1 MTNTTK
7 VVGTEKKPSTRETTT
22 KSAGKTAAPRA
33 PQRSAGKGAPT
44 ASSTPTRL
52 VSAEERE
59 KMIAQ
64 AAYLRAE
71 RRGFMGGD
79 PVADWLEAE
88 IEIDS
93 MLSQS
98 SH

>member
-1 MTNTTK
+1 MSNTTK
-7 VVGTEKKPSTRETTT
+7 VVGTEKKPATRETT

-33 PQRSAGKGAPT
+33 SQRSTGKAAPA
-44 ASSTPTRL
+44 ASSTPSRL

-88 IEIDS
+88 MEIDS

>member
-1 MTNTTK
+1 MSNTTK
-7 VVGTEKKPSTRETTT
+7 VVSTEKKSATREATT
-22 KSAGKTAAPRA
+22 KSAKAAAPRA
-33 PQRSAGKGAPT
+33 SQRSADKGASV
-44 ASSTPTRL
+44 ASGTPTRL

>member
-1 MTNTTK
+1 MSNTTK
-7 VVGTEKKPSTRETTT
+7 VVGTEKKPANREATT
-22 KSAGKTAAPRA
+22 KSAGKTTASRTT
-33 PQRSAGKGAPT
+33 QRSASKVAPAT
-44 ASSTPTRL
+44 SSTPTRL

-71 RRGFMGGD
+71 RRGFIGGD